1 MNAEDRIKELEDQ
14 LETERMRL
22 AACGVVAQADTV
34 SSRVEA
40 RKMLPEYR
48 SASLS
53 DVERRVDECIELR
66 EKLAAVTEERDDLA
80 SWKRQMLIV
89 ESEWNPVTVADLLK
103 VTCGHSIRGSIEPK
117 IRELIAQRDLLLQ
130 LTKDA
135 MK

>member
-1 MNAEDRIKELEDQ
+1 MNTEDRIKELEDQ
-14 LETERMRL
+14 LETERNRL
-22 AACGVVAQADTV
+22 AVCGVVALADTV

-66 EKLAAVTEERDDLA
+66 EKLAAVTEERNDLA
-80 SWKRQMLIV
+80 SWKRQMLMV
-89 ESEWNPVTVADLLK
+89 DSEWNPQTVGELLGVTL
-103 VTCGHSIRGSIEPK
+103 GQSIRLHIEPK
-117 IRELIAQRDLLLQ
+117 IRELIAQRNLLLQ